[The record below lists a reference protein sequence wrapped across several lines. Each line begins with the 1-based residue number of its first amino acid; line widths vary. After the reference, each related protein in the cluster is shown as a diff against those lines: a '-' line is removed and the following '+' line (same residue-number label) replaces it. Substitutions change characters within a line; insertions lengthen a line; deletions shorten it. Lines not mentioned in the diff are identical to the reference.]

1 MASQA
6 ARSTQTRND
15 CFNIGRPA
23 DCHRPMRLMQIK
35 DLNRWQATL
44 WGYTRVTMTPMT
56 LMVRLVPGESNDRL
70 LGLAGDL
77 ATQLGVTQLIGIAG
91 LQPVPIYVTAFT
103 YVPQDL
109 LGRDHVYMERELEAA
124 GDHFHAV
131 LQGQVPKLEWRSTVT
146 YGPLAEY
153 IAAQARAADLL
164 ITPRQV
170 HDSMFDTT
178 DQVDLADLVLR
189 AGRPVLIVGA
199 KVDRLDL
206 RSVVV
211 GWKDT
216 REARRA
222 LEDALT
228 LLKRA
233 DQVTVVEGAAA
244 TDLPEARTRTED
256 VAGWLAGHGITA
268 SARTDASLGNDAA
281 QLSDIARELDAGL
294 LVGGAYGHTRLREW
308 ILGGVTRDL
317 LLRPPR
323 CALVAH

>member
-131 LQGQVPKLEWRSTVT
+131 LREIVYAGNRGKQIV
-146 YGPLAEY
+146 AEF
-153 IAAQARAADLL
+153 ISESRRD
-164 ITPRQV
+164 
-170 HDSMFDTT
+170 FDEILPGN
-178 DQVDLADLVLR
+178 DPAFE
-189 AGRPVLIVGA
+189 AGSGLSGDCI
-199 KVDRLDL
+199 
-206 RSVVV
+206 
-211 GWKDT
+211 W
-216 REARRA
+216 EARR
-222 LEDALT
+222 
-228 LLKRA
+228 
-233 DQVTVVEGAAA
+233 
-244 TDLPEARTRTED
+244 
-256 VAGWLAGHGITA
+256 
-268 SARTDASLGNDAA
+268 
-281 QLSDIARELDAGL
+281 
-294 LVGGAYGHTRLREW
+294 
-308 ILGGVTRDL
+308 
-317 LLRPPR
+317 
-323 CALVAH
+323 